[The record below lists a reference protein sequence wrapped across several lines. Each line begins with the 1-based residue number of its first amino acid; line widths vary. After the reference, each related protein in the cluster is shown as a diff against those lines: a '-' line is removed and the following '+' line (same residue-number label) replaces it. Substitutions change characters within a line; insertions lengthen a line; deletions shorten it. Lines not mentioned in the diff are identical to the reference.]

1 MEMNS
6 DIAVTPERLRE
17 ISGHLKTG
25 ASDIEGILSRLSGD
39 IAPVRSEWVGAA
51 QTQFN
56 ALWEQL
62 QQDASS
68 LRSVLT
74 GIAKLTEKA
83 ASAYEATEQSIA
95 NSFDE
100 FRVERDLVHAID
112 GVFGE
117 LPAS

>member
-1 MEMNS
+1 MNS

-17 ISGHLKTG
+17 ISGHMKTG
-25 ASDIEGILSRLSGD
+25 ASDIEAIMSRLSGD

-62 QQDASS
+62 QQDASG

-83 ASAYEATEQSIA
+83 ASAYEMTEQSIA
-95 NSFDE
+95 HSFDE
-100 FRVERDLVHAID
+100 FRVERDLVHAVD

>member
-1 MEMNS
+1 MNS

-17 ISGHLKTG
+17 ISGHMKTG
-25 ASDIEGILSRLSGD
+25 ASDIEAILSRLTSD
-39 IAPVRSEWVGAA
+39 VAPVRTEWVGSA

-56 ALWEQL
+56 AQWEQL
-62 QQDASS
+62 QHDARS

-100 FRVERDLVHAID
+100 FRVERDLVHAVD
-112 GVFGE
+112 GAFGE

>member
-1 MEMNS
+1 MNS

-17 ISGHLKTG
+17 VSGHMKTG
-25 ASDIEGILSRLSGD
+25 ASDIESILTRLSGD

-62 QQDASS
+62 QQDATS

-74 GIAKLTEKA
+74 GIAKLTDKA
-83 ASAYEATEQSIA
+83 ASAYESTEQSIA
-95 NSFDE
+95 ASFDE
-100 FRVERDLVHAID
+100 FRAERDLVHAVD